1 MTRAFGTDLYE
12 AFIAVAETG
21 GFTAAAERLHRTQA
35 SVSQQVKRLENRLER
50 PLFARTSRSV
60 RLTPAGETLLPY
72 ARNILR
78 MHDEA
83 AHAVRGASAEP
94 LRIGVPDLYADAVLP
109 GFLDVLRERA
119 GDTAPVVHCDQGLEL
134 FERFSRGALDIIL
147 TARYPSF
154 PAGRTVSLEQLV
166 WTGRPGFRPEHG
178 RALPLIL
185 YPDGCPFR
193 ARALASLRYAEH
205 AWEIVYTGQ
214 SGAALHV
221 PLMLGLGITVMSR
234 RTIPSG
240 LAELGPSLGLPP
252 IRTASLDLHVSEPVV
267 EQYGAE
273 LERGLAEAAGAALP
287 ATSGVEA
294 EQPAGESREDQGVR
308 VVDTSGW
315 AESREHTPGSSR
327 APK

>member
-1 MTRAFGTDLYE
+1 MTRRINLWSGP
-12 AFIAVAETG
+12 
-21 GFTAAAERLHRTQA
+21 
-35 SVSQQVKRLENRLER
+35 VSQQIKRLENRLER

-60 RLTPAGETLLPY
+60 RLTPAGDTLLPY

-83 AHAVRGASAEP
+83 ARAVCGASAEP

-154 PAGRTVSLEQLV
+154 PAGRTVSVEQLV
-166 WTGRPGFRPEHG
+166 WTGRPGFRPANG

-193 ARALASLRYAEH
+193 ARALASLGYAEY

-214 SGAALHV
+214 SGAALHA
-221 PLMLGLGITVMSR
+221 PLLLGLGITVMSR

-240 LAELGPSLGLPP
+240 LDEVGPSLGLPP

-267 EQYGAE
+267 EQYGEA
-273 LERGLAEAAGAALP
+273 LERRLAQAAEAALPTAPGA
-287 ATSGVEA
+287 EA
-294 EQPAGESREDQGVR
+294 EQPASEFRGQ
-308 VVDTSGW
+308 
-315 AESREHTPGSSR
+315 
-327 APK
+327 